1 MIGNSG
7 QTLLVP
13 TMDSLHPEMWKRS
26 REFEFNSKA
35 NNLKPPQEKLSPTAT
50 GVQALLGQEGTESWS
65 FDIEF
70 RCKEKRGNSEPG
82 FQAKLS
88 FAINSDKENFKLNL
102 KYAEL
107 AIPGLQFKSLTNSVI
122 PVWSLLEH

>member
-1 MIGNSG
+1 M
-7 QTLLVP
+7 
-13 TMDSLHPEMWKRS
+13 
-26 REFEFNSKA
+26 
-35 NNLKPPQEKLSPTAT
+35 KPPQEKLSPTAT

-65 FDIEF
+65 SDIEF
-70 RCKEKRGNSEPG
+70 RRKEKRGNSEPG

-107 AIPGLQFKSLTNSVI
+107 AIPGLQFKSLTNSAI
-122 PVWSLLEH
+122 PVWRILDHKLGMSGIGQT